1 MEKSL
6 LPFGSEVRR
15 QIISSI
21 QFPPLAA
28 NPAPGKEKRR
38 SYFLKSAAG
47 ICGVS
52 VRKQP
57 ARQRFFSFPIGRGR
71 MTSYLDLVTYS
82 MVSIESTILIFE
94 IFRKG
99 IAVANKQA
107 PTAKRVASRI
117 DTTGIATS

>member
-1 MEKSL
+1 MAASSYCRHAKLQGIGSSLAFGQKEAAALISQNRRWDMWSERTKSTC
-6 LPFGSEVRR
+6 
-15 QIISSI
+15 
-21 QFPPLAA
+21 
-28 NPAPGKEKRR
+28 PAT
-38 SYFLKSAAG
+38 
-47 ICGVS
+47 V
-52 VRKQP
+52 
-57 ARQRFFSFPIGRGR
+57 FSFPVGRGR
-71 MTSYLDLVTYS
+71 MTSYFNLVIYS

>member
-1 MEKSL
+1 
-6 LPFGSEVRR
+6 
-15 QIISSI
+15 
-21 QFPPLAA
+21 
-28 NPAPGKEKRR
+28 
-38 SYFLKSAAG
+38 
-47 ICGVS
+47 
-52 VRKQP
+52 
-57 ARQRFFSFPIGRGR
+57 